1 MQVRESVTNAR
12 ECRLVRA
19 LHSHRRQGRITP
31 QSWLRWLG
39 CSQIKLEAR
48 QGVLTTKLLERRV
61 NRSQPLTSLRIGPVA
76 LTHWAEEVVVIV
88 QVGTG
93 AATVAHQTLDA
104 CLVRYSDPYATNTPT
119 ATDRKS
125 AVLCLREP
133 RSDFEVGAR
142 RRGSSA
148 GVDALEPA
156 DLRVQGTQRLPERI
170 GRSLGR

>member
-1 MQVRESVTNAR
+1 MQVCEPVTNAR

-61 NRSQPLTSLRIGPVA
+61 NRSQPLTSLWIGPVA
-76 LTHWAEEVVVIV
+76 LTHWTEEVVVIV
-88 QVGTG
+88 TG

-104 CLVRYSDPYATNTPT
+104 CLVRYSDPYTTNTPT

-133 RSDFEVGAR
+133 RRDFGVGAR